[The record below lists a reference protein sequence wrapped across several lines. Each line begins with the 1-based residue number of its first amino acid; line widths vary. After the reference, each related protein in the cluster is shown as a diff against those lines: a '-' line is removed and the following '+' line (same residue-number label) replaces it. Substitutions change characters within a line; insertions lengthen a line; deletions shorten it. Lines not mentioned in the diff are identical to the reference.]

1 MIVIQLNT
9 MSPVSERPS
18 AVLCL
23 GNFDGVH
30 RGHAALIEAT
40 CRQAEALRRE
50 DPAVRSG
57 AWCFA
62 VPPRRY
68 LGTEPLS
75 QITSLREKLELMAQR
90 GLDYAYLGDFAA
102 LRDMTP
108 DTFITQILK
117 QECHAVSTVCGFN
130 YRFGGGG
137 RGLPSDLEAVFGD
150 RALTLPPVNDMGQ
163 GVVISSSR
171 IRTLLRD
178 GDMAGAVRLL
188 GHPFLLRA
196 PVVHGKA
203 LGRTIG
209 LPTTNQFFPAAHLIP
224 AHGIYATRVTVDGQT
239 YIGVTNVGKR
249 PTVRDGD
256 FVNCETH
263 ILDFNASLYGRTVTV
278 EFYHRLRDEK
288 KFDGLPQLME
298 AIRGDAANARAFFA
312 QSNGGTQ

>member
-1 MIVIQLNT
+1 V
-9 MSPVSERPS
+9 
-18 AVLCL
+18 
-23 GNFDGVH
+23 
-30 RGHAALIEAT
+30 
-40 CRQAEALRRE
+40 
-50 DPAVRSG
+50 
-57 AWCFA
+57 WCFA

-68 LGTEPLS
+68 LATEPPS

-102 LRDMTP
+102 LRDMSP
-108 DTFITQILK
+108 DTFINQVLIH
-117 QECHAVSTVCGFN
+117 ECHAVSTVCGFN

-137 RGLPSDLEAVFGD
+137 KGLPSDLETAFGES
-150 RALTLPPVNDMGQ
+150 ALTLPPVNDMGQ

-171 IRTLLRD
+171 IRSLLRD

-188 GHPFLLRA
+188 GHPFTLRA

-209 LPTTNQFFPAAHLIP
+209 LPTINQFFPAAHLIP
-224 AHGIYATRVTVDGQT
+224 AHGIYATRVNIDGRS

-263 ILDFNASLYGRTVTV
+263 ILDFNASLYGRVVTV

-298 AIRGDAANARAFFA
+298 AIRADAENACAFFA
-312 QSNGGTQ
+312 QSTGGYR